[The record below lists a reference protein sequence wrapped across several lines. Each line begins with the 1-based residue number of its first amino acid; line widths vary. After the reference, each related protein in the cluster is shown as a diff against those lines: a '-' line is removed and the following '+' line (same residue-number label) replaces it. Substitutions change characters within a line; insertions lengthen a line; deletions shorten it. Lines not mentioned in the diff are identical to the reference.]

1 MEYAAAASWTAYEV
15 QRLFPGLLERL
26 ALCAHAAVC
35 GDDARM
41 LIGVISDTHGLMRPE
56 AAQALAGSELIIHA
70 GDVGD
75 PGVLEELRKIAPV
88 VAVRGNIDRCDW
100 LPEYEMVE
108 RAGASIYILHDLSQL
123 DRKSVV

>member
-1 MEYAAAASWTAYEV
+1 M

-26 ALCAHAAVC
+26 ALCADAAVC
-35 GDDARM
+35 RDDARM

-88 VAVRGNIDRCDW
+88 VAVRGNIDTRDW
-100 LPEYEMVE
+100 LPEYQTVK
-108 RAGASIYILHDLSQL
+108 RDGASIYVLHDLNKL
-123 DRKSVV
+123 N